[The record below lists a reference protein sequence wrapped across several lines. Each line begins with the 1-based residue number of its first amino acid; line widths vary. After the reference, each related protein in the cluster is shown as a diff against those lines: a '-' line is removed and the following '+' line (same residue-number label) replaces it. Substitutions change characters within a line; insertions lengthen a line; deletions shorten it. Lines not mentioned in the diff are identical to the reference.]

1 MASLMSQE
9 LFLAGLKH
17 CVENPPPD
25 AEEYLTNTALRL
37 LLITGAL
44 DGDVDRVVY
53 ALDNGAKANEGL
65 TAIDYEM
72 LTTLGWEIPDLP
84 SPGSPD
90 ASYESSSQSQSS
102 EEAYPNG

>member
-1 MASLMSQE
+1 MSQE

-17 CVENPPPD
+17 CVEHPPPD
-25 AEEYLTNTALRL
+25 FEERLTNTALRL

-44 DGDVDRVVY
+44 DGDVDRVTY

-65 TAIDYEM
+65 STTDYDVLTA
-72 LTTLGWEIPDLP
+72 LGWEIPDMP

-90 ASYESSSQSQSS
+90 VSYESSSQSQSS
-102 EEAYPNG
+102 EEAYPCG